1 MMKVLECL
9 YKVEEKIETYY
20 IKLAELEINNQF
32 DCEEYNYYKQIINS
46 LTKDEMN
53 LLKTLDSKEIYKLL
67 QQVKKDNFN
76 KLNGKAIALG
86 FINNAYYFRL
96 VNLLELMLG
105 DDLISYAET
114 LKSDINKI
122 IFSFLSRMI
131 NNEYYSDIRKDL
143 IFYKYNLIFLNSTNE
158 YDFLLEN
165 ATTNVSLEANN
176 YRTSEL
182 PAYKYVDKTILVLES
197 TDNFNFISSATERFK
212 ENNNEYALMVISVMN
227 VLSRLMLC
235 EEDTLSLI
243 YDDLTYLLE
252 DDNVYESIKD
262 LVKEMLI
269 ILDSVK
275 NNIAWAR

>member
-1 MMKVLECL
+1 MKVLECL
-9 YKVEEKIETYY
+9 YQVEEKIEAYY
-20 IKLAELEINNQF
+20 IKLAELEIYNQL
-32 DCEEYNYYKQIINS
+32 DSEEYNYYKQVIND

-86 FINNAYYFRL
+86 FINNAYYFRI

-122 IFSFLSRMI
+122 IFSFLNRMT

-158 YDFLLEN
+158 SDFLLEN
-165 ATTNVSLEANN
+165 DTTNVSLETNN

-182 PAYKYVDKTILVLES
+182 PSYKYVDKTILVLES
-197 TDNFNFISSATERFK
+197 TDNFNFITSATENFK

-243 YDDLTYLLE
+243 YDELTYLLE
-252 DDNVYESIKD
+252 NDNVYESTKD

>member
-9 YKVEEKIETYY
+9 YQVEEKIEAYY
-20 IKLAELEINNQF
+20 IKLAELEIYNQL
-32 DCEEYNYYKQIINS
+32 DSEEYNYYKQVIND

-86 FINNAYYFRL
+86 FINNAYYFRI

-122 IFSFLSRMI
+122 IFSFLNRMT

-158 YDFLLEN
+158 SDFLLEN
-165 ATTNVSLEANN
+165 DTTNVSLETNN

-182 PAYKYVDKTILVLES
+182 PSYKYVDKTILVLES
-197 TDNFNFISSATERFK
+197 TDNFNFITSATENFK

-243 YDDLTYLLE
+243 YDELTYLLE
-252 DDNVYESIKD
+252 NDNVYESTKD

>member
-1 MMKVLECL
+1 MKVLECL

>member
-1 MMKVLECL
+1 MKILECL
-9 YKVEEKIETYY
+9 YKVEEKIEAYY
-20 IKLAELEINNQF
+20 IKLAELEINKEL
-32 DCEEYNYYKQIINS
+32 DSEEYNYYKQIINS

-53 LLKTLDSKEIYKLL
+53 LLKTLDSKDIYKLL

-76 KLNGKAIALG
+76 KVNGKAIALG
-86 FINNAYYFRL
+86 FINSAYYFRI

-122 IFSFLSRMI
+122 IFSFLSRII
-131 NNEYYSDIRKDL
+131 NNDYYGDIRKDL

-165 ATTNVSLEANN
+165 DTNSVSLETNN
-176 YRTSEL
+176 NRTSDL
-182 PAYKYVDKTILVLES
+182 PSYKYVDKTILILES
-197 TDNFNFISSATERFK
+197 KDNFDFIIDGNENFK
-212 ENNNEYALMVISVMN
+212 DNNNEYALMVISVMN

-243 YDDLTYLLE
+243 YDELTYLLE
-252 DDNVYESIKD
+252 NDNIHESIKD

-269 ILDSVK
+269 ILDSIK